1 MTRYA
6 PLLVVTALSIA
17 TAGVVAGCASSRSV
31 LYSGVS
37 AGASGTRHVVSDT
50 AASDDVQA
58 QLASWVADIARRG
71 REDPSER
78 FANLSAQQFRRRLA
92 AAAARY
98 HFTVKKAQFLH
109 PAHAAPLVIV
119 QTRDYLALAR
129 AVPAIDSSLDPHTGH
144 NDRTGW
150 AYEAFFLEAQDER
163 GIPFIAVSNFMR
175 GAEPGGGQWA
185 RSNQLYPFAHG

>member
-37 AGASGTRHVVSDT
+37 AGAS
-50 AASDDVQA
+50 
-58 QLASWVADIARRG
+58 
-71 REDPSER
+71 
-78 FANLSAQQFRRRLA
+78 
-92 AAAARY
+92 
-98 HFTVKKAQFLH
+98 H
-109 PAHAAPLVIV
+109 PAQAAPLVIV